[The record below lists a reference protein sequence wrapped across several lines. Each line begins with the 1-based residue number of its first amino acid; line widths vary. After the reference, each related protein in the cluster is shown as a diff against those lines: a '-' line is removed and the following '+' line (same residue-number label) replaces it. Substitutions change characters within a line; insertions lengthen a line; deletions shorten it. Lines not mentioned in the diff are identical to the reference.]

1 MKEMTFTF
9 LTTRGGGKAG
19 GRRERLPVM
28 FLLQAER
35 EERRAHVVL
44 AVQPGFGLWGAL
56 CGPRGEPLTCHP
68 SAPSEKDVN
77 DSNSLKGSNAQ
88 SFGPVQ
94 ILAPR
99 LTPLWLP
106 PQPHHLLLSPPT
118 SFLLLLPLLNDFFK
132 DPAQTYGLLFNLSPI
147 LPQSVDINSIL

>member
-1 MKEMTFTF
+1 MKEMAFTF
-9 LTTRGGGKAG
+9 LTAGGGGKAG
-19 GRRERLPVM
+19 GRRERLRVT

-44 AVQPGFGLWGAL
+44 AVQPGFGLWGAP
-56 CGPRGEPLTCHP
+56 CGPRDEPLTRHP

-77 DSNSLKGSNAQ
+77 DSNSLKGSNARR
-88 SFGPVQ
+88 FGPVQ

-106 PQPHHLLLSPPT
+106 PQPHHLLSPPT